1 MSLSVKIKKRYGS
14 FLLDSEF
21 ECGNEVLALLGASGC
36 GKSVTLK
43 CIAGIDRPDEGRI
56 VLDGRV
62 LFDSRKGIDL
72 TPQER
77 RVGYLFQ
84 QYALFPGMTVAQNIA
99 AGIREKDK
107 SIRNDLVKDMIR
119 RFRLGG
125 LEDQRPDQ
133 LSGGQ
138 QQRVALARIF
148 ASQPATILLDEPF
161 SALDSYLTWQLET
174 ELFDILADF
183 RGTILWISHDR
194 GEVYRNCAKVCVMDA
209 GRTDPVVPVK
219 TMFRDPGTVSA
230 ARLSGCK
237 NFMPAQ
243 RSAGTTIAYLPQWNL
258 ELQCGRP
265 LPEHPFTL
273 GIRAHDL
280 HPAGKDKVNCIP
292 CTLLRV
298 TEDVFSVILTLA
310 VQGAEAHAT
319 TLRMEIP
326 KPSWTALPCG
336 SVLEVDIAPDHILIL
351 K

>member
-21 ECGNEVLALLGASGC
+21 ECGHEVLALLGASGC

-99 AGIREKDK
+99 AGIRETDK
-107 SIRNDLVKDMIR
+107 SVRNHLVDDMVR
-119 RFRLGG
+119 RFRLGS
-125 LEDQRPDQ
+125 LENQRPSQ

-148 ASQPATILLDEPF
+148 ASQPAAILLDEPF

-174 ELFDILADF
+174 ELFDILEDF
-183 RGTILWISHDR
+183 RGAILWVSHDR
-194 GEVYRNCAKVCVMDA
+194 GEVYRNCAKVCVMDD
-209 GRTDPVVPVK
+209 GRTNPVVPVK
-219 TMFRDPGTVSA
+219 TMFRNPGTVSA

-237 NFMPAQ
+237 NFIPAQ
-243 RSAGTTIAYLPQWNL
+243 RDAVEASAYLPQWNQS
-258 ELQCGRP
+258 LQCGKP
-265 LPEHPFTL
+265 LPERPFTL

-280 HPAGKDKVNCIP
+280 HPAREGEANRIP

-298 TEDVFSVILTLA
+298 TEDVFSVILTLQ
-310 VQGAEAHAT
+310 VQGAEAQAP
-319 TLRMEIP
+319 TLRMEMP
-326 KPSWTALPCG
+326 KVSWTALLCG
-336 SVLEVDIAPDHILIL
+336 SALEVAVAPENILIL
-351 K
+351 I